1 MSEPISS
8 YRDLIA
14 WQKAFALGKT
24 VYKIAGSLPE
34 YERFGLMSSL
44 RRLSYSIASHISNGY
59 GRGNKQ
65 DYLWYLKQAR
75 GELYQLDTQLLFALD
90 FRHIDD
96 ETHSRVQAQLTER
109 EMILAGLIRS
119 LGG

>member
-1 MSEPISS
+1 M
-8 YRDLIA
+8 IA
-14 WQKAFALGKT
+14 WQRAYALGKD
-24 VYKIAGSLPE
+24 VYTIAGSLPD
-34 YERFGLMSSL
+34 YERFGLMGSL

-90 FRHIDD
+90 FHYIDD
-96 ETHSRVQAQLTER
+96 ETHSRVQGHLTEC
-109 EMILAGLIRS
+109 EKILAGLIRS